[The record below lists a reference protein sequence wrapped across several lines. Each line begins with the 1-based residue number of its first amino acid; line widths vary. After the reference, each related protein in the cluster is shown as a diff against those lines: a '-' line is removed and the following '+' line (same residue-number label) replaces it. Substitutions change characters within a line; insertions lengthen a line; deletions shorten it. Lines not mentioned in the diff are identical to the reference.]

1 MSRCIFAVWALG
13 CLSRSLSL
21 ALFLSISVVLSFI
34 HTDQIVG
41 CNDFA
46 GISLFVSVFMAACVC
61 VCLASLRFIPL
72 HLVRLVHWLTL
83 WFDLFAT
90 QCFNEFRA
98 RLLPIEYTFEP
109 NRGMHFVGIKSHAKP
124 VPTCSSYMIHFFLP
138 NMLNTH
144 SIYLRLKF
152 LTTMFF
158 CAPVNV
164 TFHLTS
170 SISANN
176 ALFLGIPLKLALL
189 TLFLCLSLYLSVS
202 WCSYVY
208 PSRIRTHLAL

>member
-1 MSRCIFAVWALG
+1 MISPEFL
-13 CLSRSLSL
+13 CLYQCSWPR
-21 ALFLSISVVLSFI
+21 VY
-34 HTDQIVG
+34 
-41 CNDFA
+41 
-46 GISLFVSVFMAACVC
+46 
-61 VCLASLRFIPL
+61 VCLAPLSFIPL

-189 TLFLCLSLYLSVS
+189 TLFLCLSLYLSFRFLVLICLS
-202 WCSYVY
+202 FSYSHSFG
-208 PSRIRTHLAL
+208 PLIHKSLFHT